1 MPSIA
6 FFKRGFGCDLVP
18 YYAVEGYKS
27 GWVKRALGMRPS
39 VAWVSNRDGL
49 TVEKMPEN
57 ICSIALDG

>member
-27 GWVKRALGMRPS
+27 GWVKRAF
-39 VAWVSNRDGL
+39 GL
-49 TVEKMPEN
+49 RQ
-57 ICSIALDG
+57 ALRG